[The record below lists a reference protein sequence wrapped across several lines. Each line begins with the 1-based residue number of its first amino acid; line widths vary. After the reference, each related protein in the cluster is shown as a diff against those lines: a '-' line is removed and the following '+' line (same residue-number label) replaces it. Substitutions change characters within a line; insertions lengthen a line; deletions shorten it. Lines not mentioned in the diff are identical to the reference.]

1 MRKFARNVAF
11 AAALVKIRLTRKVAD
26 APSFWTAFF
35 VDTAVFAVQALVFW
49 IIYLNADA
57 PNGWDRWKSVFFVGT
72 FTVIDGIYMTFYF
85 FGVRKIPD
93 AIRTGELDLH
103 LAKPVSPLM
112 ALSFGSVDP
121 GSALVL
127 APGLALIGVASANI
141 GVTITPWAVL
151 SWVAAVLL
159 MLILMFDLMVLM
171 QIPAFLLKR
180 TTAFGAVENSLVT
193 FSFRVPGYAYTGASR
208 VVFRVLLP
216 YGLIAAFP
224 TEVFFGGAAASPWLE
239 ALPVV
244 AVFTFLVGFAW
255 RRALAGYA
263 STGT

>member
-1 MRKFARNVAF
+1 MSLARNIAYV
-11 AAALVKIRLTRKVAD
+11 AALVRIRLTRKVAD

-49 IIYLNADA
+49 IIYLSADA
-57 PNGWDRWKSVFFVGT
+57 PNGWDRWKSIFFVGT

-85 FGVRKIPD
+85 FGMLRIPD
-93 AIRTGELDLH
+93 TIRTGELDLY
-103 LAKPVSPLM
+103 LARPVSSLM

-121 GSALVL
+121 GSALVV
-127 APGLALIGVASANI
+127 APGLVLVGVASANI
-141 GVTITPWAVL
+141 GVAITARAVL
-151 SWVAAVLL
+151 SWLAAVLL
-159 MLILMFDLMVLM
+159 MLILMFDLMVLVR
-171 QIPAFLLKR
+171 IPAFRLKR
-180 TTAFGAVENSLVT
+180 TSAFAAVENSLVT

-224 TEVFFGGAAASPWLE
+224 TEVFLGGAGAWPWLE
-239 ALPVV
+239 AVPVV
-244 AVFTFLVGFAW
+244 AAFTFLTGFAW